1 MLSNFLKFFALP
13 FKVQTTSHFNELLGT
28 ERVMLLT
35 MLITLCFLTLSL
47 AVCEY
52 VQNMRISTT
61 SRKKALDWFFLL
73 EKEDPFTE
81 YKTNKSSGKWNQ
93 EAPPRVNECH
103 QRESSVEPKKS
114 INISFP
120 PGNIRVRQ
128 SHWSKR
134 LFLFFGRYWIIL
146 YGF

>member
-1 MLSNFLKFFALP
+1 
-13 FKVQTTSHFNELLGT
+13 
-28 ERVMLLT
+28 MLLT

-47 AVCEY
+47 AVWAEY

-146 YGF
+146 YGFRILILWDICKCDLENRILIHLGKPEM

>member
-1 MLSNFLKFFALP
+1 MISNEKRSTWHVIANSRVSKICFPTLKFFALP

-28 ERVMLLT
+28 ERVMLT

-61 SRKKALDWFFLL
+61 SMKKLWIGSFLRQ
-73 EKEDPFTE
+73 KEDPFTE

-103 QRESSVEPKKS
+103 QRESTVEPKKS

-120 PGNIRVRQ
+120 PGNIRAR
-128 SHWSKR
+128 
-134 LFLFFGRYWIIL
+134 
-146 YGF
+146 